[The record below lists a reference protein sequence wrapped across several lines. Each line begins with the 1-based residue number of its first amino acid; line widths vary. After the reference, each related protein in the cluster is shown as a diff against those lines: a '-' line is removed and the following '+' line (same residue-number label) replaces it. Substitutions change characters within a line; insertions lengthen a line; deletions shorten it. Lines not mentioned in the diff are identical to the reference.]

1 MARDIHNG
9 RSHMNFSEWG
19 DHDEDER
26 QTDHENCWEQVE
38 SGEMPKWF
46 YIYPLHLGARLSPAD
61 KALLKSHFL
70 KHMGAGAAAPA
81 GDAKK

>member
-1 MARDIHNG
+1 
-9 RSHMNFSEWG
+9 
-19 DHDEDER
+19 
-26 QTDHENCWEQVE
+26 
-38 SGEMPKWF
+38 MPKWF

-70 KHMGAGAAAPA
+70 KHKGAGAAAPA